1 MAGTIPLRK
10 SNGQFNGSRSWGG
23 GGRGRMRRSARR
35 GGARSWP
42 AIGGASRGKRM
53 DRVAGKVAYGSID
66 GFSPSKNGSKGN
78 RIKAA
83 QKNRSSDLFLGGD
96 QRSTGYAQDKRA
108 LTGGRLSGATK
119 INAAKSDRR
128 RRNNTTPFQAR
139 VSDYNSLR

>member
-23 GGRGRMRRSARR
+23 GGRGRMIRSARR

-53 DRVAGKVAYGSID
+53 DRVAGKVAYRSID

-108 LTGGRLSGATK
+108 ARGRISGATR

-139 VSDYNSLR
+139 VSNYNSLR